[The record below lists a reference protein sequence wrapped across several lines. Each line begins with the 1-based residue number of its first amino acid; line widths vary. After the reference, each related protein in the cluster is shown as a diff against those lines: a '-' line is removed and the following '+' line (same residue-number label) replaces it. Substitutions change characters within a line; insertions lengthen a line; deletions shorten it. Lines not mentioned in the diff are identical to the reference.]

1 MLSLREWDDFANFNI
16 ICHFVLA
23 LEDPWKWLTGNLLVT
38 CDNDE
43 YDRSAKSLE

>member
-1 MLSLREWDDFANFNI
+1 MLSLRDWDDFANFNI
-16 ICHFVLA
+16 ICHFVL
-23 LEDPWKWLTGNLLVT
+23 DPWKWLKGNLLVT